1 MFDPTNCADIRS
13 VISSPGSAS
22 GPMPCGAPDGP
33 TTDLSG
39 PAPAPVSLSA
49 RQAKAAGLLTSGT
62 FGRTSTISLAS
73 ANLQSSLANR
83 LRAKTDLVGSTLY
96 KLTWKERA
104 TPAGRSICA
113 LRASARPTSD
123 NGSGGSESGWPTPMA
138 ATENS
143 LRGKGQ
149 DPLLRKAGGHQVGL
163 QDAVTLSGWPTPM
176 AGTPAQNGNN
186 PAGNT
191 DSSRKTVGL
200 LTGWTTASARDWKD
214 SAGMATTS
222 IDPDGSERTRLDQLP
237 RQAQLAAWQTPA
249 VRNFGSRSGD
259 RKGEMGTQQLMQE
272 PHSHGPARLT
282 VSGETLT
289 GCSAG
294 MESGGQLNPAHS
306 RWLMGLPSAW
316 DDCAVTAMQSLR
328 PPRKPSSKRISTPK
342 RSNSKPT
349 DIFG

>member
-1 MFDPTNCADIRS
+1 MFDPTTCADIRS
-13 VISSPGSAS
+13 ATSSPGSAS
-22 GPMPCGAPDGP
+22 GPAPCAEPDGP
-33 TTDLSG
+33 TQDPSG
-39 PAPAPVSLSA
+39 PAPAPANLSA
-49 RQAKAAGLLTSGT
+49 RQAKERGSLMSGT
-62 FGRTSTISLAS
+62 YGRTGTISSES
-73 ANLQSSLANR
+73 AALQKSLANR
-83 LRAKTDLVGSTLY
+83 LRARTDSVGSTLY
-96 KLTWKERA
+96 ALTWKART
-104 TPAGRSICA
+104 TPSGRPICA
-113 LRASARPTSD
+113 LRASARRISA
-123 NGSGGSESGWPTPMA
+123 NGSGSLPTIFDLPQAGFNTPRASDGSNGGPGQAGGALSADAALAGWPTA
-138 ATENS
+138 
-143 LRGKGQ
+143 
-149 DPLLRKAGGHQVGL
+149 
-163 QDAVTLSGWPTPM
+163 M

-249 VRNFGSRSGD
+249 VDNFRSRSGD